1 MAGLGLLRSKLGLS
15 PFTSMIKTR
24 SFGAAAALQYEDDD
38 DYYGGYDD
46 RTVNNR
52 RGNLHPM
59 ADGEG
64 SERKRG
70 VQWVIM
76 GEPGAKKHVY
86 AEWLSKLLEVP
97 HISMA
102 GLLRQQLH
110 PRFSLYKQIE
120 SAVSQGM
127 LVPEDIIFGLLSKRL
142 EEGYIRGETGFILD
156 GMPRTRTQAEILDQ
170 VADVDLVLNLKCTG
184 KQLVDR
190 KLQGGLN
197 LLLQESQI
205 KSYSE
210 VDWKEKLRT
219 YAEQSKPL
227 EDYYRKQQKL
237 LEFEVAEGLGETWKG
252 LLSVLQLQ
260 HMDSSFQKLTA

>member
-1 MAGLGLLRSKLGLS
+1 
-15 PFTSMIKTR
+15 MIKTR

-110 PRFSLYKQIE
+110 PRFSLYKQVF
-120 SAVSQGM
+120 S
-127 LVPEDIIFGLLSKRL
+127 LSSL
-142 EEGYIRGETGFILD
+142 CVG
-156 GMPRTRTQAEILDQ
+156 
-170 VADVDLVLNLKCTG
+170 
-184 KQLVDR
+184 
-190 KLQGGLN
+190 
-197 LLLQESQI
+197 
-205 KSYSE
+205 
-210 VDWKEKLRT
+210 
-219 YAEQSKPL
+219 
-227 EDYYRKQQKL
+227 
-237 LEFEVAEGLGETWKG
+237 
-252 LLSVLQLQ
+252 
-260 HMDSSFQKLTA
+260 